1 MAILKV
7 RDPYEVLPRPVVAV
21 RRKVNLHRS
30 AFEDSEHAAT
40 RARGGQGVKSSY
52 YNHAWRLLCTFTPHN
67 RDNLFVSCM
76 NATQEEGRWSKD
88 LRDSLLQYARTK
100 VSHDAARND
109 VRCASLVERGTR
121 MACLLTACTA
131 TNERV
136 VQSLR
141 DSLLRSG
148 FLNKSFLLL
157 HTASEQIFLVN
168 RRLFRSNVLASPT
181 RVYHILD
188 SNGASAPSCTTA
200 WPEDLQSSLKA
211 ITQSLALTPTHTQH
225 ALLLECPPELAVSG
239 VALAG
244 WLLEY
249 VFVYCHRCPVDMP
262 ISARWM
268 YGSGMMEAPKLIP
281 ETVSLD
287 SSSLS
292 GRPLCVFSAFLHSD
306 SPLPNDR
313 YELMQFSIPM
323 DLLDE
328 VAELLRS
335 QSQGAAAVV
344 EHIQLHY
351 RDRVD
356 VSDNM
361 RLVVHY
367 EHRTLGH
374 IAM

>member
-1 MAILKV
+1 
-7 RDPYEVLPRPVVAV
+7 
-21 RRKVNLHRS
+21 
-30 AFEDSEHAAT
+30 
-40 RARGGQGVKSSY
+40 
-52 YNHAWRLLCTFTPHN
+52 
-67 RDNLFVSCM
+67 
-76 NATQEEGRWSKD
+76 
-88 LRDSLLQYARTK
+88 
-100 VSHDAARND
+100 
-109 VRCASLVERGTR
+109 
-121 MACLLTACTA
+121 
-131 TNERV
+131 
-136 VQSLR
+136 
-141 DSLLRSG
+141 
-148 FLNKSFLLL
+148 
-157 HTASEQIFLVN
+157 
-168 RRLFRSNVLASPT
+168 
-181 RVYHILD
+181 
-188 SNGASAPSCTTA
+188 
-200 WPEDLQSSLKA
+200 
-211 ITQSLALTPTHTQH
+211 
-225 ALLLECPPELAVSG
+225 LLECPPELAVSG

-249 VFVYCHRCPVDMP
+249 PFVYCHRCPVDMP

-268 YGSGMMEAPKLIP
+268 YGSGVREAPKLIP

-306 SPLPNDR
+306 SPLPNNR

-335 QSQGAAAVV
+335 QSQGAEAVV
-344 EHIQLHY
+344 EHIQLHC